1 MIEKAF
7 PAQRVQCALSSSGDL
22 PAGQAAHERAPQST
36 LNLPRAHAVQLFE
49 GPSKPALHRQSL
61 QERDDLPTAIHWQ
74 PHDRP
79 SSIGRPDALHAVQFK
94 SLQWSLEPRSLGYE
108 IEVLAVATKPTVC
121 LLNEFAVQATHADDP
136 VLYLDV

>member
-1 MIEKAF
+1 MCSIAVLTV
-7 PAQRVQCALSSSGDL
+7 QRVMQFKS
-22 PAGQAAHERAPQST
+22 
-36 LNLPRAHAVQLFE
+36 
-49 GPSKPALHRQSL
+49 
-61 QERDDLPTAIHWQ
+61 
-74 PHDRP
+74 RP

-94 SLQWSLEPRSLGYE
+94 SLQWSFEPRSLGYE